1 MNTPLYSPERRLLCE
16 LSRAALEVERGGT
29 DWQTLD
35 IRLSAWCQSFGTDPQ
50 PAQHQIEFSLQQLKQ
65 RTLDAEQFPTYPTAW
80 LVGFTKIDADRYQVE
95 PSPWLSAN
103 LVQLA
108 CIIKLQDIYDT
119 L

>member
-1 MNTPLYSPERRLLCE
+1 MNTPLYSPERRMLCE
-16 LSRAALEVERGGT
+16 LSRAALEVERSET

-35 IRLSAWCQSFGTDPQ
+35 IHLSAWCRSFGTDPQ
-50 PAQHQIEFSLQQLKQ
+50 PARHQIEFSLQQLKQ
-65 RTLDAEQFPTYPTAW
+65 RTLDAEQFPTFPTAW
-80 LVGFTKIDADRYQVE
+80 LIGFTKIDADRYRVE
-95 PSPWLSAN
+95 PSPWLRAN